1 VRRAVFYLFYDPQ
14 GQVDDY
20 VLHTLGHLR
29 PHAEHVFVV
38 SNSPLDAANTARL
51 ETVADTVWVRE
62 NVGFDVWAYKESMER
77 FGDERLAEF
86 DEVLLLNSTF
96 FGPVGSYDA
105 VFAEMD
111 AREDIDFWGITDHRP
126 LRRHPIKKDRP
137 LAHHIQTHWLAA
149 RKSLV
154 TSADWSEYWS
164 TMPMIETYHGSIDHH
179 ETRFTPFFVERGYTC
194 ATSFPADNYGSAH
207 PIMDNPVQM
216 VRDGCPIVKRRSF
229 FYDPLYH
236 EWKANDGR
244 LLARL
249 MEERG
254 YPMDLAYRNLARTS
268 KPRWLATNMGWM
280 DVLPDVD
287 LGYDH
292 DRPLR
297 VVGIAHIFYPEMT
310 DEIVD
315 RLDFLPHDYDLVIT
329 TTDDEKRAVIAAAL
343 ERRGRAADLRI
354 VESNRGRD
362 VSAFFIDCK
371 DVLESGRYDVVVK
384 VHSKKQPQDNP
395 NIQELFKRHMFD
407 NLLSSPGYA
416 ANVLRLFQQ
425 QPTLGMVFPPVYH
438 IAYPTLGHA
447 WFANKERAQ
456 EEAQKLGITVP
467 LDDNTP
473 LSAYGS
479 FFIARPEA
487 LRTITLHGYRHEDF
501 PDESEYRDGAL
512 THVVERLVSYA
523 VLNRSYHCREVMNAE
538 LAAVNYSFLEYRAI
552 AVGSKLPAYPRA
564 QIKRISKLKRI
575 RKQALGIGMF
585 AVGEGGREPGPK
597 PEPKPEEKQARRRLL
612 ARIRR

>member
-1 VRRAVFYLFYDPQ
+1 MRRAAFYLFYDPQ
-14 GQVDDY
+14 GRVDDY

-29 PHAEHVFVV
+29 PHADLVFVV
-38 SNSPLDAANTARL
+38 SNTPVDAENRARL

-62 NVGFDVWAYKESMER
+62 NVGFDVWAYKESMEQV
-77 FGDERLAEF
+77 GTERLGEY

-96 FGPVGSYDA
+96 FGPLDSFDA

-111 AREDIDFWGITDHRP
+111 ARDDIDFWGITEHGPTRK
-126 LRRHPIKKDRP
+126 HPIQRDRP
-137 LAHHIQTHWLAA
+137 MAAHIQTHWLAA
-149 RKSLV
+149 RRSLV
-154 TSADWSEYWS
+154 TSPDWAEYWDE
-164 TMPMIETYHGSIDHH
+164 MPVIETYHGSILHH
-179 ETRFTPFFVERGYTC
+179 ETRFTPWFVERGYTY
-194 ATSFPADNYGSAH
+194 AASFPAENYGSHH
-207 PIMDNPVQM
+207 PIMDNPVAM

-244 LLARL
+244 QLAR
-249 MEERG
+249 MMAERG
-254 YPMDLAYRNLARTS
+254 YPMDHAYRNLARTS
-268 KPRWLATNMGWM
+268 KPRWLVTNMGWM
-280 DVLPDVD
+280 DVLPEVD

-292 DRPLR
+292 EHPLR

-315 RLDFLPHDYDLVIT
+315 RFDFLPHDYDLVIT
-329 TTDDEKRAVIAAAL
+329 TTDEEKKAVIAAAL
-343 ERRGRAADLRI
+343 ERRGRVADLRI
-354 VESNRGRD
+354 VKSNRGRD
-362 VSAFFIDCK
+362 VSAFFIDCR
-371 DVLESGRYDVVVK
+371 DVLESGDYDVVVK
-384 VHSKKQPQDNP
+384 LHSKKQPQDNP

-447 WFANKERAQ
+447 WFLNKERAEQ
-456 EEAQKLGITVP
+456 EAKRLGIHVP
-467 LDDNTP
+467 FDDNTP
-473 LSAYGS
+473 ISAYGS

-487 LRTITLHGYRHEDF
+487 LRVITSAGYRHEDF
-501 PDESEYRDGAL
+501 PDESDYRDGAL

-523 VLNRSYHCREVMNAE
+523 VLETSHHCREVMNAE
-538 LAAVNYSFLEYRAI
+538 LAATNYSFLEYRAI

-585 AVGEGGREPGPK
+585 AVGDGGK
-597 PEPKPEEKQARRRLL
+597 KADEKQPRRRLL
-612 ARIRR
+612 SRIRR

>member
-1 VRRAVFYLFYDPQ
+1 VSVRRAVFYLFYDPQ
-14 GQVDDY
+14 GRVDDY
-20 VLHTLGHLR
+20 VLHTLEHLR
-29 PHAEHVFVV
+29 PHSELVFVV
-38 SNSPLDAANTARL
+38 SNTPLDEANTERL
-51 ETVADTVWVRE
+51 ESVADRVWVRE
-62 NVGFDVWAYKESMER
+62 NVGFDVWAFKESLEQV
-77 FGDERLAEF
+77 GADELATY
-86 DEVLLLNSTF
+86 DEVLMVNSTC
-96 FGPVGSYDA
+96 FGPVGSFDD
-105 VFAEMD
+105 VFADMD
-111 AREDIDFWGITDHRP
+111 ARADIDFWGITDHGP
-126 LRRHPIKKDRP
+126 LRRHPIKRDRP

-149 RKSLV
+149 RKRLV
-154 TSADWSEYWS
+154 TSTDWAEYWS

-179 ETRFTPFFVERGYTC
+179 ETRFTPFFVERGYAC
-194 ATSFPADNYGSAH
+194 ATSFPAENYGSAH
-207 PIMDNPVQM
+207 PIMDNPVAM
-216 VRDGCPIVKRRSF
+216 VRDGCPLVKRRSF
-229 FYDPLYH
+229 FYDPLYN
-236 EWKANDGR
+236 EWKGTDAR
-244 LLARL
+244 QLARM

-254 YPMDLAYRNLARTS
+254 YPMDQIYRNLARTA

-280 DVLPDVD
+280 DVLPEVD

-292 DRPLR
+292 SRPLR

-315 RLDFLPHDYDLVIT
+315 HYDRLPHDYDLVVT
-329 TTDDEKRAVIAAAL
+329 TTDEEKKAVIAAAL

-354 VESNRGRD
+354 VKSNRGRD
-362 VSAFFIDCK
+362 ISAFFIDCK
-371 DVLESGRYDVVVK
+371 DVLESGDYDIVVK
-384 VHSKKQPQDNP
+384 LHSKKQPQDNP

-456 EEAQKLGITVP
+456 EEAETLGITVP

-487 LRTITLHGYRHEDF
+487 LRTITSHGYRHEDF

-512 THVVERLVSYA
+512 THVVERLVSYGA
-523 VLNRSYHCREVMNAE
+523 LNLGYHCREVMNAE
-538 LAAVNYSFLEYRAI
+538 LAAVNYSYLEYRAI

-585 AVGEGGREPGPK
+585 SVGEGGKK
-597 PEPKPEEKQARRRLL
+597 PEDEPAPRRRLL